1 MSLLSTIHQLNQEC
15 EEKKD
20 DLLKQ
25 REASLLE
32 KRTVAKSM
40 AVAKLLEDYQN
51 KMTDSA
57 KTLNKDDTP
66 RKEAKLFEWSYS
78 ESVSFNGCF
87 LLDLLKKG
95 ALLEDL
101 QKFMDEKEGKDN
113 FKLYWVTLPKS
124 VGYGKDRKYAL
135 FVSWNKDNWDQLDE
149 LTNKRR
155 QTSMHKTEVV
165 SDSMTPEQ
173 PKNRRPIPKP
183 RQKFQKAHQNSS
195 SGDESEQK
203 PKKSFRREPNGK
215 PQQPR
220 EKREP
225 RQPQQTKK

>member
-40 AVAKLLEDYQN
+40 AVAKLLEDYQT

-95 ALLEDL
+95 VLLEDL

-113 FKLYWVTLPKS
+113 FKLYWVTLPKT

-155 QTSMHKTEVV
+155 QPRVRKNEVV
-165 SDSMTPEQ
+165 SDSMAPEQ
-173 PKNRRPIPKP
+173 PNKNRRPIPKP
-183 RQKFQKAHQNSS
+183 RQKFQKPLENSS
-195 SGDESEQK
+195 SGDEPEQK
-203 PKKSFRREPNGK
+203 PKKFFRREPNGK
-215 PQQPR
+215 QQ
-220 EKREP
+220 